1 MVLCCFGGNFE
12 KDSQTPSFEYAMSN
26 VEEQRVQR
34 GNNNSIKKLYPSLSE
49 MSDIEGNEITP
60 SYIFKKS
67 NIGKCTQCSKIHPKS
82 EILERLLYSYTFN

>member
-26 VEEQRVQR
+26 VEEQR

-60 SYIFKKS
+60 SYNFKKS
-67 NIGKCTQCSKIHPKS
+67 NIGKCTQCSKIYPKS
-82 EILERLLYSYTFN
+82 EILRRLSYLHTKLIL